1 MNKNRIAF
9 IAIGGLLV
17 AAAAVG
23 AAACSDTTNTGT
35 PTPTV
40 DGSKADGGGTTDDGS
55 TTEGDGSV
63 KKDGGT
69 SGEAGKDCG
78 TGPGLHNTP
87 DAGIYCPFQADAGPD
102 AGSRYCPQL
111 VGEHCCMYGATSGK
125 PSTCNTVATP
135 CDSDVDAGGAD
146 FECDEPS
153 DCPGPQKCCLRGS
166 VKKDPVCYNF
176 GSLIKGSHC
185 AVNCPAGELTMCS
198 TQAECAGVGAPGGPT
213 CSPFDTKAK
222 ELGACLP

>member
-17 AAAAVG
+17 AAGAVG
-23 AAACSDTTNTGT
+23 AAACSDTTTGT
-35 PTPTV
+35 GVPSGT
-40 DGSKADGGGTTDDGS
+40 DASKADGGGTEEDGS
-55 TTEGDGSV
+55 TTEDGSV
-63 KKDGGT
+63 KKD
-69 SGEAGKDCG
+69 SSAGEAGKDCG
-78 TGPGLHNTP
+78 APPALHNTP

-102 AGSRYCPQL
+102 GGSRYCPQTT
-111 VGEHCCMYGATSGK
+111 GEHCCMYGATSGK
-125 PSTCNTVATP
+125 PSTCNAGATP

-153 DCPGPQKCCLRGS
+153 DCPGAQKCCLRGS

-185 AVNCPAGELTMCS
+185 AANCAAGELTMCA

>member
-17 AAAAVG
+17 AAGAVG
-23 AAACSDTTNTGT
+23 AAACSDSTSTGT

-55 TTEGDGSV
+55 TTTDDGSV
-63 KKDGGT
+63 KKDG
-69 SGEAGKDCG
+69 SPVEAGKDCG
-78 TGPGLHNTP
+78 TAPGLHNTP
-87 DAGIYCPFQADAGPD
+87 DSGIYCPFQADAGPD

-125 PSTCNTVATP
+125 PSTCNTVATA
-135 CDSDVDAGGAD
+135 CDTDVDAGGAD
-146 FECDEPS
+146 FGCDEPS
-153 DCPGPQKCCLRGS
+153 DCPGVEKCCLRGS

-185 AVNCPAGELTMCS
+185 AAACPAGELTMCS

-213 CSPFDTKAK
+213 CTPFDTKAK